1 MKIAVL
7 NPQGRDAARAPGNG
21 SVSKR
26 RLPVPVSQGDLR
38 RVRTRA
44 EIESAVETLAPREQ
58 RELFDFL
65 ATKLE
70 SQSGGAVVFPDLKA
84 LRLAMPDSGEEA
96 DFARV
101 REYPRDVDLS

>member
-1 MKIAVL
+1 MPV
-7 NPQGRDAARAPGNG
+7 
-21 SVSKR
+21 SVSH
-26 RLPVPVSQGDLR
+26 GYLR
-38 RVRTRA
+38 SESTLA
-44 EIESAVETLAPREQ
+44 EIESAVETLPPREQ

-70 SQSGGAVVFPDLKA
+70 SQSAGAVIFPDLKA
-84 LRLAMPDSGEEA
+84 LLLAMPDSGEEV

>member
-1 MKIAVL
+1 ME
-7 NPQGRDAARAPGNG
+7 G
-21 SVSKR
+21 STR
-26 RLPVPVSQGDLR
+26 RLPVPIPHSYLPPVSTL
-38 RVRTRA
+38 A
-44 EIESAVETLAPREQ
+44 EIESAVETLPPREQ

-70 SQSGGAVVFPDLKA
+70 SQSAAAVIFPDLKA
-84 LRLAMPDSGEEA
+84 QLLAMPDSGDEA

>member
-1 MKIAVL
+1 MEKWSA
-7 NPQGRDAARAPGNG
+7 RRAACLSPFLTAIFPR
-21 SVSKR
+21 VST
-26 RLPVPVSQGDLR
+26 L
-38 RVRTRA
+38 A
-44 EIESAVETLAPREQ
+44 EIESAVETLPPREQ

-70 SQSGGAVVFPDLKA
+70 SQSAGAVIFPDLKA
-84 LRLAMPDSGEEA
+84 LLLAMPDSGEEA